1 VSFDGREQMQ
11 SRITSSIDA
20 RASHKVRAIMLVA
33 LLGYCAGAHCADSTT
48 DSGPSMFSL
57 NGFGTLGVVHSSEEN
72 ADFVGNFFQP
82 KGAGFTRAWSPTVD
96 SKLGLQV
103 DTRFNDQFSVVVQVT
118 SQLQYDD
125 SYTPSIEWANIKYQI
140 TPDISVRVGRTVSS
154 LFMVSDSSLVGYTYP
169 WVRPPLEVYAELPIN
184 HKDGID
190 ASYGFRVGEVT
201 SVVKASYGQFTSKVV
216 GGGAAK
222 ATHFFDMV
230 ESLEY
235 GPSTLRF
242 GYSSLRVDIEGA
254 PGLDAL
260 FGGFT
265 QFGNTVSVIPGLQA
279 IGAQA
284 LSVARTYPVS
294 ETPYS
299 LMTVGAKYDPGTWL
313 LMAEWVKANGS
324 RSFSNAAAW
333 YVTGGYRINKVTPFV
348 TLSEAKS
355 DTASKTGISTTG
367 LPPALAGAAT
377 ALNGGL
383 TAVINSFAFT
393 QKDLSAGVRWDF
405 MRGTDLKLQYD
416 HLLPGAGSYGPLIN
430 VQPGFRSS
438 DSANLFSA
446 TVDFVF

>member
-1 VSFDGREQMQ
+1 MNSCP
-11 SRITSSIDA
+11 RILITMA
-20 RASHKVRAIMLVA
+20 A
-33 LLGYCAGAHCADSTT
+33 LAATLYACGACAD
-48 DSGPSMFSL
+48 DLGKKMFSL
-57 NGFGTLGVVHSSEEN
+57 NGFGTLGIVHSSADN
-72 ADFVGNFFQP
+72 ADFVDNFFQP
-82 KGAGFTRAWSPTVD
+82 KGAGFTRAWSPSVD

-103 DTRFNDQFSVVVQVT
+103 DARFNDQFSAVVQVT

-154 LFMVSDSSLVGYTYP
+154 LFMASDSSLVGYTYP
-169 WVRPPLEVYAELPIN
+169 WVRPPLEVYGELPIS

-201 SVVKASYGQFTSKVV
+201 SVVKASYGQYTSKVS
-216 GGGAAK
+216 GGGTAK
-222 ATHFFDMV
+222 ATHFFDLV

-242 GYSSLRVDIEGA
+242 GYSSLRVDIEGS

-265 QFGNTVSVIPGLQA
+265 QFGNAVSVIPGLQA
-279 IGAQA
+279 IGAEA
-284 LSVARTYPVS
+284 LSVARRYQVS

-324 RSFSNAAAW
+324 GSFSNAASW

-348 TLSEAKS
+348 TLAEVKA
-355 DTASKTGISTTG
+355 DTASKSGISTTG
-367 LPPALAGAAT
+367 LPPDLAGAAT
-377 ALNGGL
+377 ELNGGL
-383 TAVINSFAFT
+383 NAVINEFAWT

-416 HLLPGAGSYGPLIN
+416 HILPGAGSYGSLIN

-438 DSANLFSA
+438 ESVNLFSA